1 MSTANPQREKPGP
14 VMRMIIGLMPTVT
27 PVHVWLYRTLG
38 GRIVGRNPFGP
49 PLLLLTT
56 IGRRSG
62 QPRMVMVAH
71 VRIGDDVMVTGSN
84 GGNPKLPAWAH
95 NLRAHP
101 QAEVQLGQERY
112 HVIAEFLEGEEW
124 QHHWDKLVND
134 FPSYEDAVRWSGRSF
149 PPIRLRRT
157 SDISE

>member
-1 MSTANPQREKPGP
+1 MSTANPQRERPGP
-14 VMRMIIGLMPTVT
+14 VMRMIIGLLPTVT

-38 GRIVGRNPFGP
+38 GRNVGRNPLGS

-56 IGRRSG
+56 TGRHSG
-62 QPRMVMVAH
+62 QPRTVMLAH

-101 QAEVQLGQERY
+101 QAEV
-112 HVIAEFLEGEEW
+112 
-124 QHHWDKLVND
+124 
-134 FPSYEDAVRWSGRSF
+134 
-149 PPIRLRRT
+149 
-157 SDISE
+157 